1 MQGSEIV
8 YTFKTNGVQQTSA
21 ELKFLQTQAA
31 NMLATMNAG
40 SPAAKK
46 LVTALND
53 TADGANKSATA
64 VDRASKSQQSYFAHI
79 AKTTVQSALINKLF
93 LELVDVAGQAVKQVD
108 LMNNF
113 PATMASLGQGA
124 EVSNQAFKSLSDYV
138 GQVGGNLADATSAVT
153 RFTGVT
159 GNVKSAVAIFTG
171 LNNALIAGDSSME
184 EQRLSAIQFAQA
196 FERGKPD
203 MKEWLSL
210 TQNMSNQLGMVAKSM
225 GYVNATALGEALR
238 SGEEDMGAFT
248 TALTELSTGTGPIA
262 QQALARMSGMQFA
275 FNVMKNTMVQ
285 GLAAI
290 INAFGRTNIVSF
302 FNFLTQVIQVVTQNV
317 VGLIN
322 AFFNLINVIRGL
334 FGLSPLEGLKKDA
347 VAVADGTGAVSD
359 GLKDA
364 KKDAD
369 KLNKSL
375 AGFDKMNVL
384 PDKTSG
390 KDKDDDAA
398 GGGTNFD
405 DAQMGKLAD
414 AFGNISNKMQE
425 VSVWAKIVAGILG
438 GITASKFGL
447 MMVDQFNNAI
457 DSAKKFKT
465 NVGDIGTKLDDMGKK
480 AKTNFGTLGSSMGSA
495 LGKAGGGVST
505 AVSSFVGGII
515 GAITTTLWPALA
527 GVFGAIGTAIAGALA
542 GLAATLGIPIWAVVA
557 IIAAVIAV
565 IVGLVWLIASN
576 WDAIVKF
583 ITDVFTGFWNFL
595 VDTWNTLYDI
605 FKGPIEWIWQ
615 FIQATFILIVAII
628 AIALEAI
635 FNLVKGAVE
644 LVFGVLVTIGT
655 WIWENVI
662 VPVGKFFADLWNG
675 VVKVVTDTWNWIF
688 NNILAPV
695 GMWIYNNVIAPV
707 VNFFQAMWTNILN
720 FVTPF
725 IVSIQNFLK
734 PIVNWISNNII
745 GPIANFFS
753 GLWEGIKTGV
763 SNMINAVKTIFSNIT
778 NIVKVPINGIIDL
791 INGAIGGLNNIK
803 VPDWVPGLGGAKV
816 NFPKI
821 PRLARGGVVDQATV
835 LMAGEAGEEA
845 IVPLENNTEWVDKVA
860 ALLNASGNN
869 NGQPVNLTVQIG
881 EEKII
886 SRVVDL
892 VNDQT
897 FMSGRNRIVV

>member
-1 MQGSEIV
+1 MQDSEIV
-8 YTFKTNGVQQTSA
+8 YRFRTDGVQQTSS
-21 ELKFLQTQAA
+21 ELKFLQTQTA

-93 LELVDVAGQAVKQVD
+93 LELVDVMGQSIQQVD

-113 PATMASLGQGA
+113 PATMASLGQSV
-124 EVSNQAFKSLSDYV
+124 EVSNQAFQALRDYV

-184 EQRLSAIQFAQA
+184 EQRLAAIQFAQA

-210 TQNMSNQLGMVAKSM
+210 TQNMSNQLNLVAKEM
-225 GYVNATALGEALR
+225 GYVNASSLGEALR
-238 SGEEDMGAFT
+238 TGEESMGAFT
-248 TALTELSTGTGPIA
+248 TELTQLATGTGPIA

-302 FNFLTQVIQVVTQNV
+302 FNFLTQVIQVVTQAV

-322 AFFNLINVIRGL
+322 AFFGLINAIRGL

-347 VAVADGTGAVSD
+347 EVVTDAAGGIGD

-390 KDKDDDAA
+390 KGNDDDAA
-398 GGGTNFD
+398 GAGTSLN
-405 DAQMGKLAD
+405 DAEMGKLAD
-414 AFGNISNKMQE
+414 AFGSIGNKLQE
-425 VSVWAKIVAGILG
+425 VSIWAKIFAGILG
-438 GITASKFGL
+438 GIAATKFGL
-447 MMVDQFNNAI
+447 FMVDQFNQAI

-465 NVGDIGTKLDDMGKK
+465 NISDIGTKLDDMGKK
-480 AKTNFGTLGSSMGSA
+480 AKTNFGTIGSAMGSA

-515 GAITTTLWPALA
+515 GAITTTLWPALS
-527 GVFGAIGTAIAGALA
+527 GLFGAIGTAIASALA
-542 GLAATLGIPIWAVVA
+542 GLAATLGVPIWAVVA
-557 IIAAVIAV
+557 IIAAVVAA
-565 IVGLVWLIASN
+565 IVAIVWLIASN

-583 ITDVFTGFWNFL
+583 ITDVFTGFWNWL
-595 VDTWNTLYDI
+595 VSLWNTLYDI

-615 FIQATFILIVAII
+615 FISATFILIVAII
-628 AIALEAI
+628 ATALEVI
-635 FNLVKGAVE
+635 FNLVVWAVKGI
-644 LVFGVLVTIGT
+644 LDILGTIGK
-655 WIWENVI
+655 WIWDNVI

-675 VVKVVTDTWNWIF
+675 LVKIVTDTWNWIF

-695 GMWIYNNVIAPV
+695 GMWIYNNVVAPV
-707 VNFFQAMWTNILN
+707 VNFFKNMWTTILN
-720 FVTPF
+720 FVMPF
-725 IVSIQNFLK
+725 VVAIQNLLR
-734 PIVNWISNNII
+734 PIVNWINQNII

-753 GLWEGIKTGV
+753 GLWNGIRDGLAA
-763 SNMINAVKTIFSNIT
+763 MINGLASLFG
-778 NIVKVPINGIIDL
+778 NIVNIAKAPINGVIDL
-791 INGAIGGLNNIK
+791 INGALGGLNNIK
-803 VPDWVPGLGGAKV
+803 VPDWVPGIGGSRV

-821 PRLARGGVVDQATV
+821 PRLARGGVIDRATV
-835 LMAGEAGEEA
+835 LMAGEAGDEA
-845 IVPLENNTEWVDKVA
+845 IVPLENNLEWLDKLA
-860 ALLNASGNN
+860 AKINSTGN
-869 NGQPVNLTVQIG
+869 GDGRPVNLTIQIG
-881 EEKII
+881 EEKIV
-886 SRVVDL
+886 SRVIDL